1 MGKIT
6 NSFMRCPEL
15 TNPRIKKS
23 EIKKIILNNREKFLK
38 PERRLDAYIKSEEE
52 TLFKSE
58 QIENK
63 EI

>member
-1 MGKIT
+1 
-6 NSFMRCPEL
+6 MRCPEL